1 MPKEAL
7 SKEMRVREVPLEV
20 HKKIV
25 IHQKIL
31 ALQTKKDITLD
42 EACID
47 LWERALKNIPAI
59 ESVA

>member
-1 MPKEAL
+1 
-7 SKEMRVREVPLEV
+7 MRVREVPLEV